1 MESNENDD
9 QKIIDLLRE
18 KEKYS
23 QEIEKNNNN
32 NLKLVQMISRIN
44 EQLKELQKMDDLK
57 KYN

>member
-57 KYN
+57 KI